1 MAEEHKHHHGSHC
14 DCCEHEH
21 HHDEHKHHHHHD
33 DGCGCGHDHA
43 HEELDKKDFAFKVG
57 CGGVLLVVGYILS
70 ELIEKGILNLNDYVP
85 LICFGISYLI
95 MGFSIIKEAIEGVI
109 HGDVFN
115 ENILMTI
122 ASLGAFAVGEY
133 TEGCAVMFL
142 FTIGEFLQSLAVQKS
157 RKSIKDM
164 LELKPQQVTVLRD
177 GKEALIAPEDV
188 KIGEFM
194 IIKPGEKLDVDG
206 EIVDGCAEVD
216 MKALTGESIPVT
228 KTAGDEVLAGS
239 VVIDGAVTVKAV
251 KEYKDSTVAKIL
263 DMLEDAE
270 DKKSGAEQFITRFA
284 RIYTPI
290 VCLIALLVIVLPP
303 LFFGGEWKEWIFR
316 GLSVLVV
323 SCPCALVISIP
334 LSFFG
339 GIGACSKEGILIK
352 GGNYLEALAKVDT
365 GVFDKTGTITSGKF
379 EYVSCECHNCHCSD
393 NSHRELLK
401 IIAACERYS
410 THPIAKSICLAFGH
424 YSDECDVK
432 DAKNYPGKGVSAIV
446 DGVKYYVGNEKLMQ
460 EIGVDFNETKSIGTA
475 VYCATENEFKGNIV
489 FADIIKQDS
498 KDAIA
503 RLKSQGINNTVM
515 LTGDKEHIAN
525 DVAAKAGVDTVYAKL
540 LPADKVEKVVELQK
554 NGAKVLY
561 TGDGINDAP
570 VLAQADL
577 GVAMGA
583 VGSDIA
589 IEAADMVIMSDS
601 LSKIPVGR
609 RIAKKA
615 IRIVKENIV
624 FSLAVKILIIVGCT
638 IGIFDENAMWLAVF
652 GDVGVCLIAIANS
665 MRTMIVKKDK

>member
-1 MAEEHKHHHGSHC
+1 MENENKHNHSEHC
-14 DCCEHEH
+14 DCCEHSH
-21 HHDEHKHHHHHD
+21 HQHS

-57 CGGVLLVVGYILS
+57 FGGALLVVGYILH
-70 ELIEKGILNLNDYVP
+70 ELIENGTLSIHEFIP
-85 LICFGISYLI
+85 LVCFGISYLI
-95 MGFSIIKEAIEGVI
+95 MGFGIIKEAVEGII
-109 HGDVFN
+109 HRDIFN
-115 ENILMTI
+115 ENFLMTV

-157 RKSIKDM
+157 RKSIKNM

-177 GKEALIAPEDV
+177 GRESVVSPDDV
-188 KIGEFM
+188 KIGDLM
-194 IIKPGEKLDVDG
+194 IIKPGEKLDIDG
-206 EIVDGCAEVD
+206 EITEGCAEVD

-228 KTAGDEVLAGS
+228 KTAGDEILAGS

-251 KEYKDSTVAKIL
+251 REYKDSTVSKIL
-263 DMLEDAE
+263 GMLENAE

-290 VCLIALLVIVLPP
+290 VCLIALLVIIIPP

-352 GGNYLEALAKVDT
+352 GGNYLEALAKADT

-379 EYVSCECHNCHCSD
+379 EYVNCECYNCHCSD

-410 THPIAKSICLAFGH
+410 THPIAKSISLAFAH
-424 YSDECDVK
+424 YADDCDVK
-432 DAKNYPGKGVSAIV
+432 DAKNYPGKGVSAVV
-446 DGVKYYVGNEKLMQ
+446 DGIKYYVGNEKLMQ

-475 VYCATENEFKGNIV
+475 VYCASENEFKGNIV

-503 RLKSQGINNTVM
+503 RLKSMGISNTVM
-515 LTGDKEHIAN
+515 LTGDKDPIAR
-525 DVAAKAGVDTVYAKL
+525 DVAAKAGVDTVYARL
-540 LPADKVEKVVELQK
+540 MPADKVERVIELQQQ
-554 NGAKVLY
+554 GAKVLY

-577 GVAMGA
+577 GVAMGG
-583 VGSDIA
+583 VGSDVA
-589 IEAADMVIMSDS
+589 IEAADMVIMGDS
-601 LSKIPVGR
+601 LSKITVGR
-609 RIAKKA
+609 KIAKKA
-615 IRIVKENIV
+615 LRIVKENII
-624 FSLAVKILIIVGCT
+624 FSLGVKILIIIGCT
-638 IGIFDENAMWLAVF
+638 VGIFDENAMWLAVF

-665 MRTMIVKKDK
+665 MRTMIVKKEK